1 MTLKE
6 LKEKPRHAG
15 LFFFYHQAWPPGVT
29 AMPIIDV
36 DSLGGLPEG
45 SLLTL
50 TNQELAQRLMTAA
63 GEQMA
68 LSEPLAALIAEAATR
83 LIETGE

>member
-1 MTLKE
+1 
-6 LKEKPRHAG
+6 
-15 LFFFYHQAWPPGVT
+15 
-29 AMPIIDV
+29 MPIIDV

-45 SLLTL
+45 SLLAI

-63 GEQMA
+63 GEQLA
-68 LSEPLAALIAEAATR
+68 LSEALAALIAEAATR

>member
-1 MTLKE
+1 
-6 LKEKPRHAG
+6 
-15 LFFFYHQAWPPGVT
+15 
-29 AMPIIDV
+29 MPIIDV

-63 GEQMA
+63 GEQLA

>member
-1 MTLKE
+1 
-6 LKEKPRHAG
+6 
-15 LFFFYHQAWPPGVT
+15 
-29 AMPIIDV
+29 MPIIDV

-45 SLLTL
+45 SLLAL

-63 GEQMA
+63 GEQLA
-68 LSEPLAALIAEAATR
+68 LSEPLAALIAEAANR

>member
-1 MTLKE
+1 
-6 LKEKPRHAG
+6 
-15 LFFFYHQAWPPGVT
+15 
-29 AMPIIDV
+29 MPIIDV

-45 SLLTL
+45 SLLAL

-63 GEQMA
+63 GEDPA
-68 LSEPLAALIAEAATR
+68 LSEPLSALIAEAAAK

>member
-1 MTLKE
+1 
-6 LKEKPRHAG
+6 
-15 LFFFYHQAWPPGVT
+15 
-29 AMPIIDV
+29 MPIIDV

-63 GEQMA
+63 GEQLT